1 MTVPLILT
9 VALGSA
15 VPSGVWQAFESEHYR
30 LTVPAGFE
38 QAGDWLAL
46 AEAVHAEL
54 GAYFGAVPRG
64 EGRLEVVYCP
74 DQAAYRARLAE
85 DGVDPSVGDAGG
97 VYWPPNQ
104 RAYLWRQPS
113 ESFTRHL
120 FVHELVHQFQFL
132 AVMRNRGACP
142 SWYTEG
148 LAEHFAFHTWD
159 GQVYRPGL
167 HDVVGLERNVPDMAA
182 AAREGRL
189 DLLALL
195 EGRLGGPKP
204 ESWAAV
210 HWLLAGAGDAVR
222 ERFREQERAMWHGRP
237 FDLRAVLGTESELEQ
252 ALAQGRA
259 FLGGL
264 QTTWKI
270 EWIEWDTRGEVL
282 VGRSGVVSLIRRD
295 DLEARGGLATE
306 FRANGRAGV
315 LLGFRSTAAFLLV
328 YFDPSGSVM
337 LTERVDGAWKRR
349 ASAKVRARG
358 QWDVA
363 VKTDATGLVRVEVDG
378 HPALLHRVEPEL
390 LAGPPGL
397 FSDACAAEFEA
408 VRFLPW

>member
-1 MTVPLILT
+1 VTAPLVFT
-9 VALGSA
+9 VALGSV
-15 VPSGVWQAFESEHYR
+15 VPVGPWQAFESAHYR
-30 LTVPAGFE
+30 LTAPAGFE
-38 QAGDWLAL
+38 HASDWLAL

-54 GAYFGAVPRG
+54 GAYFGAVPPVD
-64 EGRLEVVYCP
+64 GRLEVVYCP
-74 DQAAYRARLAE
+74 DQASYRNRLAA

-113 ESFTRHL
+113 VSFTRHL

-132 AVMRNRGACP
+132 AVARNRGACP

-167 HDVVGLERNVPDMAA
+167 HDVVGLERNVPNMAA

-189 DLLALL
+189 DLLAVL